1 MRKKGI
7 AAALLM
13 GLALRLAVVAGA
25 GEDIERIVRTRWGDG
40 RLVRATLNVELGAPP
55 EGAGPADEAAPEPA
69 AAPLAGLRPDDDQPE
84 TEPLRLI
91 AVTPPPRAGA
101 AEDGDNTLTD
111 ESEAEPEAPRATIR
125 AADLSGA
132 SVVHN
137 AAELSVDFDALASEG
152 LALRLPAEGPQVLI
166 VHTHSSEAYTPD
178 GAAQYTAS
186 DPYRTQDAAYSVI
199 RVGDALAEALEAHG
213 LGVLHDRGV
222 YDYPSYT
229 GSYSRSGAAVE
240 QALREHPTI
249 RVVIDLHRDALGS
262 GDVVYKT
269 RAVIGAQQCAQVM
282 LLAGS
287 DAGGLP
293 HPDWRENLK
302 LAMYLQNA
310 VTARYPSLARPVE
323 LVSARYN
330 QQLSPGMLILE
341 VGSNGNTLAEALTAV
356 TLFGDAAGTA
366 LAALME

>member
-13 GLALRLAVVAGA
+13 GLALRLAVLAGA
-25 GEDIERIVRTRWGDG
+25 GEDVERYIRARLGDG
-40 RLVRATLNVELGAPP
+40 KLVRATLNVELGAPP
-55 EGAGPADEAAPEPA
+55 EIAETEAPAPA
-69 AAPLAGLRPDDDQPE
+69 AAELAGLRQETQPE
-84 TEPLRLI
+84 RAPERLI
-91 AVTPPPRAGA
+91 AVTPQSRAESDP
-101 AEDGDNTLTD
+101 AETSTTDDG
-111 ESEAEPEAPRATIR
+111 SEADIDAPTATIR
-125 AADLSGA
+125 AADLSGSA
-132 SVVHN
+132 TVHN
-137 AAELSVDFDALASEG
+137 AAGVAVDFDALAAEG
-152 LALRLPAEGPQVLI
+152 LSLRLPAEGPQVLI

-178 GAAQYTAS
+178 GADQYTAS

-240 QALREHPTI
+240 QALSEHPTI
-249 RVVIDLHRDALGS
+249 RVVIDLHRDALGT

-323 LVSARYN
+323 LVGARYN

>member
-13 GLALRLAVVAGA
+13 GLALRLAVLAGA
-25 GEDIERIVRTRWGDG
+25 GEDLERLVRTRWGDG
-40 RLVRATLNVELGAPP
+40 ALVRATLNVELGAPQ
-55 EGAGPADEAAPEPA
+55 EGAEEATDDAAAPA
-69 AAPLAGLRPDDDQPE
+69 AAELTLRMDADVAESVPY
-84 TEPLRLI
+84 TLI
-91 AVTPPPRAGA
+91 EVTPPLRAGT
-101 AEDGDNTLTD
+101 DGGENSALDD
-111 ESEAEPEAPRATIR
+111 GSEASPAPKAVTIR
-125 AADLSGA
+125 AADLSGSA
-132 SVVHN
+132 IVHN
-137 AAELSVDFDALASEG
+137 STELSVDFDALAAEG
-152 LALRLPAEGPQVLI
+152 LSLRLPTDGPQVLI

-178 GAAQYTAS
+178 GTDQYIAS
-186 DPYRTQDAAYSVI
+186 DPYRTQDPAFSVI
-199 RVGDALAEALEAHG
+199 RVGDALAEALETHG
-213 LGVLHDRGV
+213 LTVLHDREV

-240 QALREHPTI
+240 RALAEHPTI

-269 RAVIGAQQCAQVM
+269 RAVVGAQQCAQVM

-287 DAGGLP
+287 EAGGLP
-293 HPDWRENLK
+293 HPNWRENLK

-310 VTARYPSLARPVE
+310 VTDRYPSLARPVE
-323 LVSARYN
+323 LVAARYN

-341 VGSNGNTLAEALTAV
+341 VGSNGNTLREALSAV
-356 TLFGDAAGTA
+356 TLFGDAAGAA

>member
-25 GEDIERIVRTRWGDG
+25 GEDIERVVRTRWGDG
-40 RLVRATLNVELGAPP
+40 KLVRATLNVELGAPP
-55 EGAGPADEAAPEPA
+55 EGAEAEPEAVPDPAAPEEPHLDNA
-69 AAPLAGLRPDDDQPE
+69 LPE
-84 TEPLRLI
+84 TSPLQLI
-91 AVTPPPRAGA
+91 AVTPPPRVGA

-111 ESEAEPEAPRATIR
+111 GSEPEPEAPRATIR

-132 SVVHN
+132 SIVHN
-137 AAELSVDFDALASEG
+137 TAELPVDFDALAAEG

-178 GAAQYTAS
+178 GADQYAAS

-240 QALREHPTI
+240 QALKEHPTI

-323 LVSARYN
+323 LVGARYN